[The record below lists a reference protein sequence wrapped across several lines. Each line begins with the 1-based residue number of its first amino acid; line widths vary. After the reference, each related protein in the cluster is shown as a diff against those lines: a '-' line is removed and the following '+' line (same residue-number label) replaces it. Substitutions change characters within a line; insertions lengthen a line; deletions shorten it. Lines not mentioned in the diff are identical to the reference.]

1 MPHGPA
7 AAPRRTPRA
16 VVNDFVDN
24 WGEDMLGPLA
34 EHLLS
39 NPPLGGQDDGAEGRG
54 RGHGGAGREGL
65 SDLWPRL
72 SRIHESME
80 DLEASRTKVE
90 LARQLTVDRSNP
102 ESISHVLDKV
112 DTNYEHMYIQQR
124 TYNSLRPS
132 GPVFI
137 HSLGRFGF
145 AVFKLLAEKARGG
158 GRRLRR
164 LID

>member
-90 LARQLTVDRSNP
+90 LARQLAVDRSNP
-102 ESISHVLDKV
+102 ESISHALDKV
-112 DTNYEHMYIQQR
+112 EWMCI
-124 TYNSLRPS
+124 LRPLLL
-132 GPVFI
+132 FA
-137 HSLGRFGF
+137 LGGLCYVIYRQ
-145 AVFKLLAEKARGG
+145 EGG
-158 GRRLRR
+158 GRSGGG
-164 LID
+164 